1 MIMAIRKLNSDF
13 RQGNAILRD
22 ALFEA
27 SADRRDKA
35 TFGLLKLFAAR
46 EANIDFELELAVRI
60 CGDDSKY
67 PYRSSYYLTR
77 FFKDLGFDYT
87 HDGSTRRFWVRDVL
101 LELDVKQISVVVKK
115 GLFKRKDFS
124 NPAFRVPDNKEIPN
138 EQFLANAIMDFRRFI
153 DESIRADETVDLDQL
168 LGLNLNMELLFES
181 KANTQDEELNHL
193 IEEAKER
200 YLRLGDQAVALE
212 KLWDA
217 FERIKTYFGPNKK
230 RSADQLID
238 RLSIDIEREVFESEF
253 KLLTKIGNDYRIRHH
268 ETNKIP
274 ISTPNQTAYLFFR
287 MLSLIG
293 LCLDVL
299 RDSDD
304 NLEI

>member
-1 MIMAIRKLNSDF
+1 MGVRRLNSDF
-13 RQGNAILRD
+13 RQANAILRD

-35 TFGLLKLFAAR
+35 SFTLLKLFAAR
-46 EANIDFELELAVRI
+46 EANIDFEMGLAERI
-60 CGDDSKY
+60 CGDNSKY

-77 FFKDLGFDYT
+77 FFQDLGFDYT

-101 LELDVKQISVVVKK
+101 LELDVKQIAVVVKK

-124 NPAFRVPDNKEIPN
+124 NPAFRVSDNKEIPD

-168 LGLNLNMELLFES
+168 LGVNVNMELLFES
-181 KANTQDEELNHL
+181 NADTKDEELNRL

-200 YLRLGDQAVALE
+200 YLRPGDQAVALE

-217 FERIKTYFGPNKK
+217 FERIKTYFGPDKK
-230 RSADQLID
+230 TSADQLVN
-238 RLSIDIEREVFESEF
+238 RLSLDIERDVFEDEF
-253 KLLTKIGNDYRIRHH
+253 RLLTRIGNDYRIRHH
-268 ETNKIP
+268 ETDKMP
-274 ISTPNQTAYLFFR
+274 ISTPSQIGYLFFR
-287 MLSLIG
+287 MLSLIS
-293 LCLDVL
+293 LCLEVL
-299 RDSDD
+299 REPDD
-304 NLEI
+304 DFGI

>member
-1 MIMAIRKLNSDF
+1 MGFSKLNKDF
-13 RQGNAILRD
+13 RQANAILRD

-46 EANIDFELELAVRI
+46 EANIDFEMELAVRI

-77 FFKDLGFDYT
+77 FFQDLGFDYT

-115 GLFKRKDFS
+115 GLFKRRDFS
-124 NPAFRVPDNKEIPN
+124 NQGFRVSGNVDIPDE
-138 EQFLANAIMDFRRFI
+138 EFLTSAIIDFRRFI

-168 LGLNLNMELLFES
+168 LGLNVNVELLFES
-181 KANTQDEELNHL
+181 KADTTDEELNRL

-200 YLRLGDQAVALE
+200 YLRLGDQTVALE

-230 RSADQLID
+230 TSADQLVD
-238 RLSIDIEREVFESEF
+238 RVSLDIEREVFEDEF

-268 ETNKIP
+268 ETDKMP
-274 ISTPNQTAYLFFR
+274 ISTPSQIGYLFFR
-287 MLSLIG
+287 MLSLIS
-293 LCLDVL
+293 LCLEVL
-299 RDSDD
+299 REPDD
-304 NLEI
+304 DLGI